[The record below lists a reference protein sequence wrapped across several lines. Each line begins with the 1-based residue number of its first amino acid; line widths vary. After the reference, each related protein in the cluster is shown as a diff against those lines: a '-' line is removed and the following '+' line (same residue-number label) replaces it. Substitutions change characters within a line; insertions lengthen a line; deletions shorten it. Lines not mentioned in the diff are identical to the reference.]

1 MDNKYVNFEMIAK
14 TQLGLENVL
23 AQELTDLGAQDVV
36 VLNRAVSFVG
46 DLGFMYKANL
56 NLRTAIRILRPIY
69 KFVARK
75 EDDLYDG
82 AKELDW
88 SQYID
93 VNDTIAV
100 NAAVNSDFFNHSHY
114 VALKVKDAIVDFF
127 RDLTKGKRPNVDTKN
142 PDVRINVHISN
153 DKVNISLDSSGDSL
167 HKRGYRHATNIA
179 PISEVLAAGMILL
192 SDWDKESD
200 FLDPMCGS
208 GTLLIE
214 AAMIACNIPPLLH
227 RKSFGFMNWSS
238 FDQEL
243 WETIKKSSLNKVKDF
258 NGKIIGCD
266 RSFGSYRKAESN
278 IKDAMLD
285 DIIELKRANFFRQPY
300 LFETTGTILFNPPY
314 GERIEAD
321 MLDLYSKIGDT
332 FKNHYAGSTAWLIT
346 SDMDAVNSIN
356 LKHTR
361 RIKLFNGQLECR
373 FLRYQMYEGTKK
385 LHKKTPQ
392 KND

>member
-1 MDNKYVNFEMIAK
+1 MDDKYVNYEMIAK
-14 TQLGLENVL
+14 TQLGLESVL

-36 VLNRAVSFVG
+36 ELNRAVSFVG

-69 KFVARK
+69 KYVART
-75 EDDLYDG
+75 EDDLYER
-82 AKELDW
+82 AKDLDW
-88 SQYID
+88 SKYINVD
-93 VNDTIAV
+93 DTIAV

-114 VALKVKDAIVDFF
+114 VALKVKDAIVDYF

-142 PDVRINVHISN
+142 PDVRINIHISN

-167 HKRGYRHATNIA
+167 HKRGYRHVTNVA

-192 SDWDKESD
+192 SDWDRESD

-214 AAMIACNIPPLLH
+214 AAMIACNIPPSLH
-227 RKSFGFMNWSS
+227 RKNFGFMNWSS
-238 FDQEL
+238 FDEEL
-243 WETIKKSSLNKVKDF
+243 WETIKTSSLNKVKDF
-258 NGKIIGCD
+258 KGKIIGCD
-266 RSFGSYRKAESN
+266 RSFQSFRKAEAN
-278 IKDAMLD
+278 IKDAMLE
-285 DIIELKRANFFRQPY
+285 DIIDVKRANFFREP
-300 LFETTGTILFNPPY
+300 LMFETTGTILFNPPY

-321 MLDLYSKIGDT
+321 VLELYGKIGDT
-332 FKNHYAGSTAWLIT
+332 FKKHYAGSTAWLIT
-346 SDMDAVNSIN
+346 SDMEAVNSIN

-373 FLRYQMYEGTKK
+373 FLKYQMYEGTKK
-385 LHKKTPQ
+385 LHKKTT
-392 KND
+392 D

>member
-1 MDNKYVNFEMIAK
+1 MDDKYVNYEMIAK
-14 TQLGLENVL
+14 TQLGLESVL
-23 AQELTDLGAQDVV
+23 AQELIDLGAQDVV
-36 VLNRAVSFVG
+36 ELNRAVSFVG

-69 KFVARK
+69 KYVART
-75 EDDLYDG
+75 EDDLYER

-88 SQYID
+88 SKYIN
-93 VNDTIAV
+93 VEDTIAV

-114 VALKVKDAIVDFF
+114 VALKVKDAIVDYF
-127 RDLTKGKRPNVDTKN
+127 RDLTRGKRPDVDTKN
-142 PDVRINVHISN
+142 PDVRINIHISN

-167 HKRGYRHATNIA
+167 HKRGYRHVTNVA

-192 SDWDKESD
+192 SDWDRESD

-214 AAMIACNIPPLLH
+214 AAMIACNIPPSLH
-227 RKSFGFMNWSS
+227 RKNFGFMNWSN
-238 FDQEL
+238 FDEEL
-243 WETIKKSSLNKVKDF
+243 WETIKTSSLNKVKDF

-266 RSFGSYRKAESN
+266 RSFQSFRKAEAN
-278 IKDAMLD
+278 IKDAMLE
-285 DIIELKRANFFRQPY
+285 DIIEVKRANFFREPHM
-300 LFETTGTILFNPPY
+300 FETNGTILFNPPY

-321 MLDLYSKIGDT
+321 VLQLYSQIGDT
-332 FKNHYAGSTAWLIT
+332 FKKYYAGSTAWLIT
-346 SDMDAVNSIN
+346 SDMEAVNSIH

-373 FLRYQMYEGTKK
+373 FLKYEMYEGTKK
-385 LHKKTPQ
+385 LHKKTT
-392 KND
+392 D

>member
-1 MDNKYVNFEMIAK
+1 MDDKYVNYEMIAK
-14 TQLGLENVL
+14 TQLGLESVL
-23 AQELTDLGAQDVV
+23 AQELMDLGAQDVV
-36 VLNRAVSFVG
+36 KLNRAVSFVG

-69 KFVARK
+69 KYVART
-75 EDDLYDG
+75 EDDLYER
-82 AKELDW
+82 AKDLDW
-88 SQYID
+88 SKYINVD
-93 VNDTIAV
+93 DTIAV

-114 VALKVKDAIVDFF
+114 VALKVKDAIVDYF

-142 PDVRINVHISN
+142 PDVRINIHISN

-167 HKRGYRHATNIA
+167 HKRGYRHVTNVA

-192 SDWDKESD
+192 SDWDRESD

-214 AAMIACNIPPLLH
+214 AAMIACNIPPSLH
-227 RKSFGFMNWSS
+227 RKNFGFMNWAS
-238 FDQEL
+238 FDEEL

-258 NGKIIGCD
+258 KGKIIGCD
-266 RSFGSYRKAESN
+266 RSFESFRKAEAN
-278 IKDAMLD
+278 IKDAMLE
-285 DIIELKRANFFRQPY
+285 DIIDVKRANFFREPHM
-300 LFETTGTILFNPPY
+300 FETTGTILFNPPY

-321 MLDLYSKIGDT
+321 VLELYGKIGDT
-332 FKNHYAGSTAWLIT
+332 FKKHYAGSTAWLIT
-346 SDMDAVNSIN
+346 SDMEAVNSIN

-373 FLRYQMYEGTKK
+373 FLKYQMYEGTKK
-385 LHKKTPQ
+385 LNKKTT
-392 KND
+392 D